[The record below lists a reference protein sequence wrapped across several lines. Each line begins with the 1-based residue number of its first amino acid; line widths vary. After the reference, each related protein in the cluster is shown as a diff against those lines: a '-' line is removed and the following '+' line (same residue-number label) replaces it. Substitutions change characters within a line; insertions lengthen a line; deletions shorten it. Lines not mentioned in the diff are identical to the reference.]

1 MQSNRKPD
9 NGENRMNF
17 IPPSYMYLWWV
28 SRGKTIW
35 RPWFSYH
42 TLKGCWESS
51 RLRNFA
57 GKSRQD
63 VPGRGGGGG
72 SGLVPLPSAGHDKE
86 WWWWITE
93 LLVKIWISIASHL
106 CFALLSKVQN
116 ISPRKWFTLIRFA
129 HELLKFPEGL
139 SVCHRRKRG
148 YWKFKNW
155 SIRINVRMIQT
166 VINFF

>member
-1 MQSNRKPD
+1 MSVQSNRKPD

-42 TLKGCWESS
+42 TLKGCWERVRGWGIS
-51 RLRNFA
+51 RGNLAETR
-57 GKSRQD
+57 
-63 VPGRGGGGG
+63 RGGGVG
-72 SGLVPLPSAGHDKE
+72 PSAGHDKE

-166 VINFF
+166 VMNFF